1 MAYLTQEEKKELA
14 PGIKKVLK
22 RYGVKA
28 SIAINHHST
37 LVINIKEG
45 ALDLLGAA
53 QRFNNQFAELH
64 GRPPTQIGRYYQANP
79 YRDPEDY
86 RSIDSKVADFYSD
99 LIRAMKGNRWLNKSD
114 IMTDYHHVAYYLS
127 INVGASQKPYTLTA

>member
-14 PGIKKVLK
+14 PGIKNVLK

-28 SIAINHHST
+28 SIAIYHHST

-53 QRFNNQFAELH
+53 QRFNNRFAELH
-64 GRPPTQIGRYYQANP
+64 GEHPTQIGKFYQANP

-86 RSIDSKVADFYSD
+86 RIVDSKVADFYRD
-99 LIRAMKGNRWLNKSD
+99 LVRAMKGNRWFDKSD
-114 IMTDYHHVAYYLS
+114 MMTDYSDIAYFLS
-127 INVGASQKPYTLTA
+127 INVGQYNKPYSVTA